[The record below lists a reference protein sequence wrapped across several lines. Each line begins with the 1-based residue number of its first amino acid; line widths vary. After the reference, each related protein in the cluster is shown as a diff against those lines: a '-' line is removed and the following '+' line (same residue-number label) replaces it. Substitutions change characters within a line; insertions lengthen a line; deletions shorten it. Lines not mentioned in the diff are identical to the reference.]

1 LVAKRAAELARVR
14 SGLYTACNAQASV
27 DILTRQ
33 IDELSKVIVP
43 TKQPLALP
51 IGGQPQTYAKLP

>member
-1 LVAKRAAELARVR
+1 M
-14 SGLYTACNAQASV
+14 ACNAQASV

-51 IGGQPQTYAKLP
+51 IGGQPLTYARLP